1 MPQCRQ
7 ICTFT
12 ADLRVG
18 FRAPLRHS
26 AHTDGP
32 FPPVTSKNRSP
43 TVTVRG
49 PPVTAFRE
57 GEVMAESRKH
67 QRSGRTFTA
76 VIHRCPETRLYLAFV
91 PGFPGAYTQAESL
104 DELCANLRDV
114 IILLLENG
122 GTRVHSEFVGV
133 QTLAIV

>member
-1 MPQCRQ
+1 M
-7 ICTFT
+7 T
-12 ADLRVG
+12 
-18 FRAPLRHS
+18 
-26 AHTDGP
+26 
-32 FPPVTSKNRSP
+32 
-43 TVTVRG
+43 
-49 PPVTAFRE
+49 
-57 GEVMAESRKH
+57 ESRKPP
-67 QRSGRTFTA
+67 RAGRTFTA

-114 IILLLENG
+114 IVLLLENG